1 MKRHLKKSVALLLAF
16 IMLFGMMPTQI
27 FAAGKYIYFA
37 PNAEY
42 GVYDMPAT
50 VEYSAGDFYL
60 PSMRPARYGY
70 TFTGWD
76 TNRAGNGTHYNPG
89 QYISAALANS
99 LPASLTL
106 YAQWSET
113 NVTVRL
119 AANVPGVT
127 VTGLRTAPG
136 QTVRQGS
143 EVEFSLEINEAYD
156 PTTFSVV
163 AEGVLLGAV
172 AQQGTRFWYKF
183 TADRNTVVTI
193 NAPQKKKFPVIMPVG
208 LNYDAY
214 FTAPAPAGEKA
225 KEIEYG
231 ASYSFKVDYDSS
243 LFRPPIVKVNGVQI
257 YPNGSGVYTPPAV
270 TGPQTIEVV
279 EDKKEIWQVSFTLPQ
294 FGGSEYISRVNV
306 VDGHTVAR
314 PIDPQRDGYIF
325 KGWFTPD
332 QYALDNGVPYDF
344 SSAVNGHLLL
354 YGKYEP
360 IKYNINLDPNP
371 DDELHIFPQTL
382 QIEMGKSIQL
392 PADKPVREGWTFL
405 GWNTSRGAE
414 TPVYQAGE
422 QFTLAV
428 PGDVTL
434 YAVWERKIYTVTVN
448 NGDGYTVRVID
459 PRNGNQVEHG
469 GRFEFEVTVA
479 RGYTENVPEVTYNE
493 GNSTANLTDP
503 DPRENP
509 DGSLTYTY
517 VIENITEN
525 KVVNISVKTDN
536 VYTVNFWVL
545 GEIWQQQRVTYKEL
559 VTRPQ
564 NPDANSLAAMEG
576 WIFLGWYTDDG
587 TFQNEYDFSTPV
599 TGDLDLYAK
608 LEKIIPKIYMPEDEY
623 GWDAEPDYDLNPH
636 EVGYGEDFP
645 FTVTVAEGFDPSG
658 MIVATNG
665 VALAPIAGK
674 EIIHGDSVYEFTIY
688 NVTEDQWVTVVG
700 VVRRTI
706 TITYNDNGGEGG
718 PVEQVVP
725 YYVASLTDNGKIID
739 KIPVRIGYDF
749 VCWNTRQDGTGT
761 EYRAGDDADF
771 QEDVVLYAIWQE
783 KETVITLEA
792 DVTEQYEAEKIVL
805 TAHVVGTDALTG
817 NRGDVTSGSVFFYR
831 GSGDPDADEFLGTA
845 VLTGG
850 FAKLEVAASDY
861 SWTGDNID
869 KFWAK
874 FIPVEGSGYSEC
886 NTLGDPADPQLVEV
900 TVFSAAITWE
910 LDAGWNTVVPGGND
924 LTIKDEAGNVVTEM
938 VAGQVYTLELP
949 QVLAL
954 DAPDVPVVGRDYYI
968 EWQYHDTVDWIKYT
982 ESNDK
987 DSVRIE
993 AEYSQYS
1000 FRAVVRPLASA
1011 TSTVNTTHYI
1021 KAVRYRSDN
1030 ATPWP
1035 DQYVGQLITNPTKI
1049 VLKQDAK
1056 ITVTAESDH
1065 VYQLNELKIEA
1076 VVEPTR
1082 VDSTKIPTGDVTFYY
1097 SVDGMTWVE
1106 LGVGVLADPG
1116 TGKMTASIVTDQLP
1130 VDEVTNKRQIVYL
1143 TAIYEGDDT
1152 FDATGEYNADGSI
1165 TNRDDA
1171 NVQGTQVEV
1180 YSSVVHVEP
1189 SVENV
1194 LNMGVAPDP
1203 ASGIYIIIEG
1213 ALKTNETRVNLRLS
1227 DVFTLDYED
1236 QSISLLS
1243 FPRDYTVQWQK
1254 LPNYNAY
1261 SDIGNATAW
1270 TDIVGA
1276 TNDTCQLEVVE
1287 QGTAYR
1293 AVITVNDAE
1302 MVRGSYHEV
1311 DQAIPGRIVYYSNIV
1326 AADLGDS
1333 VLTINIT
1340 TDNNERGYEG
1350 IVEGETVTIHTFVA
1364 GATDNPPISTITA
1377 KFTDTSGNEET
1388 VQGRTNANGYT
1399 ALEWKPSKPGIYTL
1413 ELTSSSTN
1421 GYGETVI
1428 TRTLIVRDDNFSFNV
1443 TKDTFVYDN
1452 KAKGLELNVADMCAD
1467 FDAEAQKRWSVTY
1480 TDEDGNV
1487 VEPTQ
1492 AGTYKAVIR
1501 LQECEFWTEYT
1512 QEATLTIVKRKV
1524 SVADLIAQ
1532 TKVYD
1537 GTTEANILEIIL
1549 EDAATD
1555 QVTGLP
1561 NTDTGMINA
1570 DSLYA
1575 VGTAVLDKAEAG
1587 KATLS
1592 ITDVELK
1599 GDDAHNYELDDT
1611 SYTEEIDVLRSQ
1623 VKGAVAP
1630 YVFKYT
1636 GKKITL
1642 PATAVYLIDQ
1652 AGNELTADKYEIVYY
1667 YHNGEGV
1674 EKVDALN
1681 KLGLYTVIALPDQNN
1696 YKGGAAQKIY
1706 VTENDAA
1713 TPDVDKNFKSALISI
1728 SNTVELYGDPDNT
1741 GIVAEATDGEAVK
1754 VEYWVSG
1761 AWTET
1766 APENAGRY
1774 AVKATAAT
1782 GDTAYGLYTIV
1793 KARPVLT
1800 LSAEDAEYDSARY
1813 DGAPSLRGDNGAE
1826 VYYTYAA
1833 GIIHGIDHHAPTE
1846 VADYIVTAHVGET
1859 DNYTSHEISAPFSIT
1874 KKAVTVTAMD
1884 LQRQQYRAYPDMIA
1898 IYDGLA
1904 EGGVAKD
1911 TSLRDV
1917 QIQPEFWVDYSNE
1930 NMTNVGKVQIDLGS
1944 ALAVNYEL
1952 TYVPGYIVMTNRD
1965 PQPELAIHGM
1975 PYSGAAAQDIVYY
1988 DDEIQLYA
1996 YGNQD
2001 LAKSIVNTSGILTWS
2016 IEAGMDVATINDK
2029 GILKIIGVGDFTVK
2043 LTRGSGE
2050 QAISTTISATA
2061 LKKEVTVF
2069 VPNSDLVYS
2078 GTEQTYPETPVASE
2092 GTAVIVGGDKREPVG
2107 SQITQAKV
2115 PDSEL
2120 YYQSEIYG
2128 GLFTINDKE
2137 IDIVPTGNTTVY
2149 GTKATDLKYSE
2160 VTQVGG
2166 KAALSN
2172 AIAVSVADSYDNLDI
2187 IVNYEILVAGE
2198 ENINYN
2204 VRYVTKPTADGVTV
2218 TAKPITVTIGALA
2231 DTIGITGGSK
2241 NPEGDYP
2248 ANGVEVDPAAVF
2260 TKANMR
2266 MFGEPN
2272 LVMSYLIETLVA
2284 GDSEADMNEMIKWLV
2299 RYDHLIG
2306 EDANIKYTDPT
2317 PGITDY
2323 IAGREGN
2330 YEIESNIDLVNY
2342 RITVSKG
2349 YQNIYQRPVTLGLL
2363 NGNSID
2369 VFALDAKDDDKIKQ
2383 LIVDGVIVSKYKN
2396 ANGELIGGLA
2406 ELLKHT
2412 VKDLQLEI
2420 TLVDIGPDT
2429 KQATIKIGNLN
2440 YWGEDLVVTV
2450 NIVKEKYISTITSFQ
2465 SHRTY
2470 AVLTH
2475 VYEDGTTAREHLPDG
2490 DVLRLLIF
2498 KHNGKGPDEQ
2508 GYIDYLGETPVRDVE
2523 MLKVA
2528 GRPGEYTV
2536 DYSTLPVGTYRLFA
2550 IAEGYTIVTIQ

>member
-1 MKRHLKKSVALLLAF
+1 MLAF
-16 IMLFGMMPTQI
+16 VMLFGMMPTQI
-27 FAAGKYIYFA
+27 FAVGKYIYFA
-37 PNAEY
+37 PGAEY
-42 GVYDMPAT
+42 GVYDMPDT
-50 VEYSAGDFYL
+50 YTYDSANGAFYL
-60 PSMRPARYGY
+60 PSMQPARYGY
-70 TFTGWD
+70 RFTGWNTIRD
-76 TNRAGNGTHYNPG
+76 GSGTYYAAGG
-89 QYISAALANS
+89 YITAAQANS
-99 LPASLTL
+99 LPVSLTL
-106 YAQWSET
+106 YAQWAE
-113 NVTVRL
+113 VPVRVRL
-119 AANVPGVT
+119 AANVAGVT
-127 VTGLRTAPG
+127 VNGLTTAWKS
-136 QTVRQGS
+136 VRQGS
-143 EVEFSLEINEAYD
+143 TVRFSVDIGEAYD
-156 PTTFSVV
+156 PTSFSVLV
-163 AEGVLLGAV
+163 EGVKYGASE
-172 AQQGTRFWYKF
+172 QHGTTYWYEF
-183 TADRNTVVTI
+183 TADRDTTVTI
-193 NAPQKKKFPVIMPVG
+193 NAPLKKRFPVVMPVG
-208 LNYDAY
+208 EYFNAY
-214 FTAPAPAGEKA
+214 FTAPEPYGEKA

-231 ASYSFKVDYDSS
+231 TSYSFKVDYDASV
-243 LFRPPIVKVNGVQI
+243 LKAPIVTVNGVQV
-257 YPNGSGVYTPPAV
+257 YPNSGGVYTVPASSV
-270 TGPQTIEVV
+270 TGPQTVRV
-279 EDKKEIWQVSFTLPQ
+279 EINKKDLWQVTFTLPQ
-294 FGGSEYISRVNV
+294 FGGSEYIGRVDV
-306 VDGHTVAR
+306 VDGHSVSK
-314 PIDPQRDGYIF
+314 PIDPQREGYEF
-325 KGWFTPD
+325 LGWFTQD
-332 QYALDNGVPYDF
+332 QFVLDNGTPYVF
-344 SSAVNGHLLL
+344 SSAVSNHLILF
-354 YGKYEP
+354 GKFKP
-360 IKYNINLDPNP
+360 ITYKITFDPNP
-371 DDELHIFPQTL
+371 TDESGVFP
-382 QIEMGKSIQL
+382 KSIDVTLDKAVQI
-392 PADKPVREGWTFL
+392 PQDKPVREGWTFL
-405 GWNTSRGAE
+405 GWNTSPGAE

-434 YAVWERKIYTVTVN
+434 YAVWERLYYTVTVN
-448 NGDGYTVRVID
+448 NGDGYTVRVLE
-459 PRNGNQVEHG
+459 PLNGNEVEYG
-469 GRFEFEVTVA
+469 GSFRFTVTVA
-479 RGYTENVPEVTYNE
+479 RGYSEHVPDVTYNE
-493 GNSTANLTDP
+493 GASVATLTDP
-503 DPRENP
+503 DPVENP
-509 DGSLTYTY
+509 DGSVTYTY
-517 VIENITEN
+517 TIANIKEN
-525 KVVNISVKTDN
+525 KVVNISVKSDN

-545 GEIWQQQRVTYKEL
+545 GEVWQQQRVAYREL

-587 TFQNEYDFSTPV
+587 TFLNEYDFATPV
-599 TGDLDLYAK
+599 TKDLDLYAK
-608 LEKIIPKIYMPEDEY
+608 LEPIVPKIYMPEDQD
-623 GWDAEPDYDLNPH
+623 GWDAEPDYELNPH
-636 EVGYGEDFP
+636 EVAYGSDFT
-645 FTVTVAEGFDPSG
+645 FTVTVAEGFDSSG
-658 MIVATNG
+658 MVVATNG
-665 VALAPIAGK
+665 YALAPVDGAENPFGP
-674 EIIHGDSVYEFTIY
+674 SVYTFVIY
-688 NVTEDQWVTVVG
+688 NVTEDQIVTVVG

-725 YYVASLTDNGKIID
+725 YYVLGRTDNGTIID

-749 VCWNTRQDGTGT
+749 VCWNTMQDGSGND
-761 EYRAGDDADF
+761 YKAGDEADF
-771 QEDVVLYAIWQE
+771 KEDVVLYAIWQE
-783 KETVITLEA
+783 KATVITLEA
-792 DVTEQYEAEKIVL
+792 DVTEQYEAEPILL
-805 TAHVVGTDALTG
+805 TAHVEGTDALTG

-831 GSGDPDADEFLGTA
+831 GVGDPDVDELLGTA

-850 FAKLEVAASDY
+850 YAKLEVVASDY
-861 SWTGDNID
+861 VWGGENID
-869 KFWAK
+869 RFWAK
-874 FIPVEGSGYSEC
+874 FIPTEGSGYAEC
-886 NTLGDPADPQLVEV
+886 DTLVDPEDPQFVEV
-900 TVFSAAITWE
+900 KVFSAAITWE
-910 LDAGWNTVVPGGND
+910 LDAALSNVVDGGNN
-924 LTIKDEAGNVVTEM
+924 LTIKDEGGNVVTEM
-938 VAGQVYTLELP
+938 VAGQIYTLELP
-949 QVLAL
+949 PVFPL
-954 DAPDVPVVGRDYYI
+954 DAPKTPVVGEDYYI
-968 EWQYHDTVDWIKYT
+968 EWQYHDDIDWIKYT
-982 ESNDK
+982 DSYDK

-993 AEYSQYS
+993 AEFSQYS

-1021 KAVRYRSDN
+1021 KATKYKNDN
-1030 ATPWP
+1030 ATLIP
-1035 DQYVGQLITNPTKI
+1035 DEYVGQLITNPTKI
-1049 VLKQDAK
+1049 VLKQYAK
-1056 ITVTAESDH
+1056 IEVIAESDY
-1065 VYQLNELKIEA
+1065 VYQLNDLKIEA

-1082 VDSTKIPTGDVTFYY
+1082 DDSTKQPTGDVTFYY
-1097 SVDGMTWVE
+1097 SVDNVTWIE

-1130 VDEVTNKRQIVYL
+1130 VDEVTNKRQVVYL
-1143 TAIYEGDDT
+1143 TAIYQGDDT
-1152 FDATGEYNADGSI
+1152 FDATGVYNADSTI
-1165 TNRDDA
+1165 TNTDDA
-1171 NVQGTQVEV
+1171 NVKNTQVEV
-1180 YSSVVHVEP
+1180 YSSVVHVDP
-1189 SVENV
+1189 TVENV
-1194 LNMGVAPDP
+1194 LNMEVPQDP
-1203 ASGIYIIIEG
+1203 SSGIYIKIEG
-1213 ALKTNETRVNLRLS
+1213 VLKTNETRVNLRLS

-1236 QSISLLS
+1236 PSISLLS
-1243 FPRDYTVQWQK
+1243 FTRDYTVQWQK

-1261 SDIGNATAW
+1261 SDIANATAW

-1276 TNDTCQLEVVE
+1276 TNDTCQLDVVE

-1302 MVRGSYHEV
+1302 MTRGSYNEV
-1311 DQAIPGRIVYYSNIV
+1311 VQAIPGRIVYYSNIV

-1350 IVEGETVTIHTFVA
+1350 IVEGETVTIHTFIA
-1364 GATDNPPISTITA
+1364 GATDNPPISMITA
-1377 KFTDTSGNEET
+1377 KFTDTSGNEE
-1388 VQGRTNANGYT
+1388 VIQGRTNSNGYT

-1413 ELTSSSTN
+1413 ELTSSATN
-1421 GYGETVI
+1421 GYGDNVI

-1452 KAKGLELNVADMCAD
+1452 KAKGLELNVVDMCDD

-1492 AGTYKAVIR
+1492 VGTYKAVIR

-1512 QEATLTIVKRKV
+1512 QEATLTIEKRKV
-1524 SVADLIAQ
+1524 SVVDLIAQ

-1555 QVTGLP
+1555 PVTGLP
-1561 NTDTGMINA
+1561 NVDTGMINA

-1630 YVFKYT
+1630 YTFKYT

-1642 PATAVYLIDQ
+1642 PAAAVYMIDQ

-1667 YHNGEGV
+1667 YHNGKGV

-1706 VTENDAA
+1706 VIEGDGTS
-1713 TPDVDKNFKSALISI
+1713 PDVDKNFKSALISI
-1728 SNTVELYGDPDNT
+1728 SNTVELYGDPDNIA
-1741 GIVAEATDGEAVK
+1741 IVAEATDGETVK
-1754 VEYWVSG
+1754 VEYWVAG

-1793 KARPVLT
+1793 KARPNPK
-1800 LSAEDAEYDSARY
+1800 LSAEDAEYNSARY
-1813 DGAPSLRGDNGAE
+1813 DGTPTLKDYNGAE

-1833 GIIHGIDHHAPTE
+1833 GVIHGIDHHAPTE

-1859 DNYTSHEISAPFSIT
+1859 DNYTSHEVSAPFSIT

-1930 NMTNVGKVQIDLGS
+1930 NMTNVGKVDIDLGS

-1975 PYSGAAAQDIVYY
+1975 PYSGAAAQDTVYY
-1988 DDEIQLYA
+1988 DDVIQLYA

-2001 LAKSIVNTSGILTWS
+2001 LARSIVNTSGILTWS
-2016 IEAGMDVATINDK
+2016 IESGNDVATINDK
-2029 GILKIIGVGDFTVK
+2029 GILTIIGVGNFTVK

-2078 GTEQTYPETPVASE
+2078 GTEQTYPETPIASE
-2092 GTAVIVGGDKREPVG
+2092 GTAVVVSGDKREFVG
-2107 SQITQAKV
+2107 SQITLAKV

-2120 YYQSEIYG
+2120 YYQSELYG
-2128 GLFTINDKE
+2128 GRFTINDKE

-2149 GTKATDLKYSE
+2149 GTKATNLKYSE

-2166 KAALSN
+2166 KAALIN

-2218 TAKPITVTIGALA
+2218 TAKPITVTTGTLD
-2231 DTIGITGGSK
+2231 DTIGITGGSR
-2241 NPEGDYP
+2241 NPYGDYP

-2260 TKANMR
+2260 TKENMR

-2272 LVMSYLIETLVA
+2272 LVMNYLIETLIA

-2299 RYDHLIG
+2299 RYNYMIDA
-2306 EDANIKYTDPT
+2306 DANIKYTDPA
-2317 PGITDY
+2317 PGIKDY
-2323 IAGREGN
+2323 IAGREGD
-2330 YEIESNIDLVNY
+2330 YVIESNIDLVNY
-2342 RITVSKG
+2342 SITVAKG
-2349 YQNIYQRPVTLGLL
+2349 FQNIYQRPVTLGLL
-2363 NGNSID
+2363 NGGNSVD
-2369 VFALDAKDDDKIKQ
+2369 VFALDAKEDEKLKQ
-2383 LIVDGVIVSKYKN
+2383 IIIDGIIVSKYQN
-2396 ANGELIGGLA
+2396 ANGELVGGLA

-2412 VKDLQLEI
+2412 IKDLQLEI
-2420 TLVDIGPDT
+2420 TLVDSGPDT
-2429 KQATIKIGNLN
+2429 KIATVKIGNLN

-2450 NIVKEKYISTITSFQ
+2450 NIVKEKYISTITSFERF
-2465 SHRTY
+2465 RTT

-2475 VYEDGTTAREHLPDG
+2475 VYDDGTTANEHLPDG

-2498 KHNGKGPDEQ
+2498 KHNGKPEDQ
-2508 GYIDYLGETPVRDVE
+2508 QSYADYIGETPVRNVE
-2523 MLKVA
+2523 MVKVS
-2528 GRPGEYTV
+2528 GRPGEYIV
-2536 DYSTLPVGTYRLFA
+2536 SYEGLPADTYRLFA
-2550 IAEGYTIVTIQ
+2550 IAEGYTIVTVQ